1 MSEPSDSRSV
11 TTLFA
16 RILASQKFH
25 SFMVGI
31 NALKEVRGGVIL
43 GSALVSDGNSTFN

>member
-1 MSEPSDSRSV
+1 MSEPSDSV
-11 TTLFA
+11 TIPLA

-31 NALKEVRGGVIL
+31 NALNEVGDGVIRE
-43 GSALVSDGNSTFN
+43 SVLVSGGNSTFN